1 VWWFQCSIHSTILL
15 DFHGKLQYLLFLLIN
30 DNAIIFTRIVVR
42 FFELN
47 VGVNSVFESS
57 GG

>member
-30 DNAIIFTRIVVR
+30 DNAVIFTRIVVR
-42 FFELN
+42 FWIN
-47 VGVNSVFESS
+47 CWC
-57 GG
+57 